1 MKKILLCAATALACA
16 ACANKDG
23 YTIEGRIE
31 GLEGKVYLLDE
42 EHNAIDSAVVKNGSF
57 RFKGRTQEAAIRM
70 LRDARGEGATFGALL
85 ILEPGRIVVADDP
98 ENPYRK
104 LVSGTPSNDASAA
117 YGAASSALVKEY
129 RDPETDQERRAAI
142 EEPYS
147 ALTRKSVEENR
158 DNLFGALIL
167 AQELGYELSGQELLD
182 EIAAFTPEMQRTTL
196 LTQLREQAE
205 ARLRTEVGQPFIPFE
220 APDAAGREITLSS
233 VVSAN
238 RYVLLDFWASWC
250 GPCMGEVPHLKK
262 AYDAFR
268 KKGFEIYGV
277 SLDKDRDKWL
287 TAVEQN
293 DMQWMQVCSLEA
305 FDDPGARAYAVQ
317 AIPSNFLIAA
327 DGTIVAKNLRGEALY
342 EKLAELL
349 K

>member
-16 ACANKDG
+16 ACTNENSF
-23 YTIEGRIE
+23 TIEGRIE
-31 GLEGKVYLLDE
+31 GLSGKVYLLDE
-42 EHNAIDSAVVKNGSF
+42 ERNAIDSTVVKDGSF
-57 RFKGRTQEAAIRM
+57 RLKGQTQEAAIRM
-70 LRDARGEGATFGALL
+70 LRDARGEGATFSALL
-85 ILEPGRIVVADDP
+85 ILEPGRIVVTDDP

-142 EEPYS
+142 EEEYS

-167 AQELGYELSGQELLD
+167 AQELGYELSGRELLE
-182 EIAAFTPEMQRTTL
+182 EIAAFTPEIQRTAL

-220 APDAAGREITLSS
+220 APDAAGKAITLSS
-233 VVSAN
+233 VVSAH

-287 TAVEQN
+287 AAIEEN
-293 DMQWMQVCSLEA
+293 DMPWIQVCSLEA

>member
-1 MKKILLCAATALACA
+1 
-16 ACANKDG
+16 
-23 YTIEGRIE
+23 
-31 GLEGKVYLLDE
+31 
-42 EHNAIDSAVVKNGSF
+42 
-57 RFKGRTQEAAIRM
+57 
-70 LRDARGEGATFGALL
+70 
-85 ILEPGRIVVADDP
+85 
-98 ENPYRK
+98 
-104 LVSGTPSNDASAA
+104 
-117 YGAASSALVKEY
+117 
-129 RDPETDQERRAAI
+129 
-142 EEPYS
+142 
-147 ALTRKSVEENR
+147 
-158 DNLFGALIL
+158 
-167 AQELGYELSGQELLD
+167 
-182 EIAAFTPEMQRTTL
+182 
-196 LTQLREQAE
+196 
-205 ARLRTEVGQPFIPFE
+205 
-220 APDAAGREITLSS
+220 
-233 VVSAN
+233 
-238 RYVLLDFWASWC
+238 
-250 GPCMGEVPHLKK
+250 MGEVPHLKK